1 MMNRKTLTIGCLVFL
16 AGVLWHCAVFANDD
30 DRTVT
35 DAKRGLSRS
44 TAGSKQF
51 PWYSAETDDA
61 AFVPFPRE
69 REPKEHK
76 PPRETGAFWSF
87 FAQMSYWTL
96 FGIGLIVVAVIL
108 VLAWYVIY
116 RNSDIFR
123 KLWKKEEY
131 QERKRRIETLP
142 EEARDMFDDLIGA
155 AKRAFE
161 AGEYRTAL
169 IYYFS
174 HQLVWLDT
182 HELIRMHRGK
192 TNHEYAREMK
202 QAVEVPGYYEESMSL
217 FESVYY
223 GDHPIT
229 RSQFLGIWED
239 RQKFSLAVQEE
250 KRRRDEIKQQR
261 PYGTNIAAH
270 RDSLMLTV
278 DLPEVRQA
286 SAMNNE

>member
-1 MMNRKTLTIGCLVFL
+1 MIFSP
-16 AGVLWHCAVFANDD
+16 CAAVARDD
-30 DRTVT
+30 TQSVT
-35 DAKRGLSRS
+35 DAQRGLNQ
-44 TAGSKQF
+44 TTVGAKQF

-61 AFVPFPRE
+61 AFVPFPKE
-69 REPKEHK
+69 REE
-76 PPRETGAFWSF
+76 PPERKQREPRDRSSFWDA

-96 FGIGLIVVAVIL
+96 IGIGVLVLAFIL
-108 VLAWYVIY
+108 LLAWYVVY
-116 RNSDIFR
+116 RNQELFH
-123 KLWKKEEY
+123 KLWRKEEY
-131 QERKRRIETLP
+131 KERLRRIETLP

-192 TNHEYAREMK
+192 TNHEYARELK
-202 QAVEVPGYYEESMSL
+202 QASEVLGYYEESMSL

-229 RSQFLGIWED
+229 RLQFLGIWED
-239 RQKFSLAVQEE
+239 RHKFSQAVRDE
-250 KRRRDEIKQQR
+250 KRRRDEIKLQR
-261 PYGTNIAAH
+261 TP
-270 RDSLMLTV
+270 
-278 DLPEVRQA
+278 
-286 SAMNNE
+286 